1 MHLIKQQKQ
10 TLAIDCQ
17 YKKMWNR
24 NRFHIFLYI
33 AL

>member
-10 TLAIDCQ
+10 TLAQ